1 VLFIVGRAREP
12 RPARESSGAMAA
24 KDSRSTVASISTSP
38 SLRAPPVVGR
48 LSVVFPPSCLP
59 ASVLVTT
66 TPVVVGREPD
76 EGGLRVPHETV
87 SRRHARLAW
96 DGERACHTVE
106 DLGSFNGSRLDGQA
120 LAGAGQPS
128 QAQPLNDGAVL
139 RLGDALLVYER
150 GAELAWPEA
159 GEVSRDAVPGVA
171 RAMAAFRT
179 RLARAAPDPK
189 PVLIIGETGV
199 GKERVAAEVH
209 RLSKRPGP
217 LVPVNC
223 AALSPQ
229 LVESQLFGHV
239 RGAFTGATTAHE
251 GLFRAAE
258 RGTLFLD
265 EVGELPLELQAKL
278 LRALE
283 NGEVQQVGSARPTR
297 VDVRVVAA
305 TNRDLAAASAAGQFR
320 ADLYARLSVWEL
332 RLAPLRERRV
342 DILDWLQR
350 LHQRW
355 ASERGAGAPP
365 SPGFTADA
373 AEACLRYGW
382 PLNLRG
388 VERLIHELFGGDDR
402 GVEPVTPERLP
413 AWLTS
418 PPATT
423 DRPAAARSGADGDK
437 VTVEGS
443 GSSARAPIPTR
454 EEFTA
459 AYERLDGS
467 VRALARHFG
476 RDRRQIYRWLANH
489 GLKERPPR

>member
-1 VLFIVGRAREP
+1 
-12 RPARESSGAMAA
+12 MAA

-59 ASVLVTT
+59 ASLLVTT
-66 TPVVVGREPD
+66 APIVVGREPD
-76 EGGLRVPHETV
+76 EGGLRVQHETV
-87 SRRHARLAW
+87 SRRHARIAW
-96 DGERACHTVE
+96 DSERACHGVA
-106 DLGSFNGSRLDGQA
+106 DLGSFNGSRLDGET
-120 LAGAGQPS
+120 LSGTP
-128 QAQPLNDGAVL
+128 QPLQDGAVL
-139 RLGDALLVYER
+139 RVGDALLVYER

-159 GEVSRDAVPGVA
+159 GEVSREAVPGVA

-199 GKERVAAEVH
+199 GKERAAAEVH

-239 RGAFTGATTAHE
+239 RGAFTGAATAHE

-283 NGEVQQVGSARPTR
+283 DGEVQQVGSARPAR

-332 RLAPLRERRV
+332 RLSPLRERRV
-342 DILDWLQR
+342 DILDWIER
-350 LHQRW
+350 LHHRW
-355 ASERGAGAPP
+355 AHENERAGAGARPL
-365 SPGFTADA
+365 PGFTADA
-373 AEACLRYGW
+373 AEACLRHGW

-388 VERLIHELFGGDDR
+388 VERLIHELFSGDAL
-402 GVEPVTPERLP
+402 GTEPVGPARLP
-413 AWLTS
+413 VWLTS
-418 PPATT
+418 PPPGATT
-423 DRPAAARSGADGDK
+423 PDRPPSVSPSTTAAGTDAAGADEGDR
-437 VTVEGS
+437 
-443 GSSARAPIPTR
+443 ARPPIPTR
-454 EEFTA
+454 AEFTA
-459 AYERLDGS
+459 AYERLEGS

-489 GLKERPPR
+489 GLKERSPR

>member
-1 VLFIVGRAREP
+1 
-12 RPARESSGAMAA
+12 MAA

-59 ASVLVTT
+59 ASQLVTT
-66 TPVVVGREPD
+66 APIVVGRDPD
-76 EGGLRVPHETV
+76 EGGMRVPHETV
-87 SRRHARLAW
+87 SRRHARIAW
-96 DGERACHTVE
+96 DSERACHSVA
-106 DLGSFNGSRLDGQA
+106 DLGSFNGSRLDGEV
-120 LAGAGQPS
+120 LAGTP
-128 QAQPLNDGAVL
+128 QPLPEGAIL

-159 GEVSRDAVPGVA
+159 GEVSREAVPGAA

-179 RLARAAPDPK
+179 RLSRAAPDPK

-239 RGAFTGATTAHE
+239 RGAFTGASAAHE

-283 NGEVQQVGSARPTR
+283 NGEVQPVGSARPVR
-297 VDVRVVAA
+297 IDVRVVAA

-342 DILDWLQR
+342 DILDWIER
-350 LHQRW
+350 LYRRRE
-355 ASERGAGAPP
+355 SERTGAGAPP
-365 SPGFTADA
+365 MPAFTADA
-373 AEACLRYGW
+373 AEACLRYEW

-388 VERLIHELFGGDDR
+388 VERLIHELFSGDAL
-402 GVEPVTPERLP
+402 GTEPVAPARLP
-413 AWLTS
+413 AWLMS
-418 PPATT
+418 PPPGSTKTGWA
-423 DRPAAARSGADGDK
+423 PAHELARSAGPAGVAEAAPGGDAADADEGSAAR
-437 VTVEGS
+437 
-443 GSSARAPIPTR
+443 ARAPIPSR
-454 EEFTA
+454 AEFTA